1 MNSKFIEM
9 IESLDGVSDFSL
21 LEAPKSVEDVTTVR
35 GKFSYNELKMGF
47 QQIHSQSITMN
58 ILQASFRYNT
68 TKKPQR
74 TKILEALNSF
84 NRTTPGIKGSLKE
97 ATEKSFS
104 AVFTME
110 FICPDELINEQ
121 IISPS
126 IKIIFS
132 SGKMLKD
139 TLGRH
144 GISLASKQ

>member
-21 LEAPKSVEDVTTVR
+21 LEAPKSVEDVTTAR
-35 GKFSYNELKMGF
+35 GRFSYNELKMGF

-68 TKKPQR
+68 TKKPQK

-97 ATEKSFS
+97 ATDKSFS
-104 AVFTME
+104 VVFTME

-144 GISLASKQ
+144 GISLAPKQ